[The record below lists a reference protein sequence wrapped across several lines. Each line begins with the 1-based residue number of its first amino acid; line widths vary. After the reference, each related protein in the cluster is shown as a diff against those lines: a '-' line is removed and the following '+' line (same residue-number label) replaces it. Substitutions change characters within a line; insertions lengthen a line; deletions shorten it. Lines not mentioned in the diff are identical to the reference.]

1 MAMLHA
7 VDVGPLQWF
16 FPTGTA
22 SAVSLTH
29 ELPPGKPARCLLLG
43 NGDLRNLLF
52 TLYNDQ
58 NCKLPLRDVL

>member
-16 FPTGTA
+16 FPMGTS

-29 ELPPGKPARCLLLG
+29 ELPPGRPARGLLLG

-58 NCKLPLRDVL
+58 NCKQALRDVV